1 MVGASGKLVEACC
14 WVELFEV
21 SCEGSGQGRLEL
33 GRFEVWTSW
42 CLDLGSKECE
52 SLGFY

>member
-21 SCEGSGQGRLEL
+21 SCEGSGQER
-33 GRFEVWTSW
+33 
-42 CLDLGSKECE
+42 
-52 SLGFY
+52 